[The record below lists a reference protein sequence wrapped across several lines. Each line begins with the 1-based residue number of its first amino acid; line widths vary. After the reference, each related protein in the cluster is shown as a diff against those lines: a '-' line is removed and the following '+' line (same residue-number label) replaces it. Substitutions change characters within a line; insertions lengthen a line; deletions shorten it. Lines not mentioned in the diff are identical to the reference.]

1 MRHRRARPPDPV
13 NRATRSQENASQAL
27 KERGVT
33 NPKKVLG
40 KRRAMW
46 YSVFAFV
53 ALVSPLGCK
62 AVARSHLRP
71 IFCAMRLL
79 CGLVTQGLKTA
90 EALLRG
96 SELEA
101 SDSLNM

>member
-1 MRHRRARPPDPV
+1 VDLAKTSQKAFAENPV
-13 NRATRSQENASQAL
+13 
-27 KERGVT
+27 VC
-33 NPKKVLG
+33 
-40 KRRAMW
+40 

-62 AVARSHLRP
+62 AVARSNLRP
-71 IFCAMRLL
+71 FFCAMRLL